1 LTLFVVPTAYTL
13 LARSNRGA
21 RERAVRDAERLAAH
35 PQPIAG
41 E

>member
-1 LTLFVVPTAYTL
+1 VPTAYTL
-13 LARSNRGA
+13 LARKGHGERDRA
-21 RERAVRDAERLAAH
+21 YERADQALAR